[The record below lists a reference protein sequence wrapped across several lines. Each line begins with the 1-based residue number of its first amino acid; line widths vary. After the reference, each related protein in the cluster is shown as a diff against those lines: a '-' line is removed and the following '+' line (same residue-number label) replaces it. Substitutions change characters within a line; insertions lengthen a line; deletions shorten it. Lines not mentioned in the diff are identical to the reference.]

1 MYEDQTYETIL
12 DRSLA
17 RVATDVDKRE
27 GSLVMNAIA
36 PVSAEHANIYILL
49 DGIIQNGYADT
60 AIREYLVLRC
70 KERGIIPYDATQAVL
85 KGKFNME
92 VPIGSRFN
100 LNELNYVVIAVIGAE
115 EEKPKGEETAVTYYT
130 YQLQCETAGTEG
142 NKYFGELSS
151 IEYIDKNLEGALIEL
166 LIPAEDEEDTEA
178 LRERYLN
185 SFDSNPFG
193 GNKQDYKEK
202 TNALDGVGGTVV
214 IPVWNGGGTVKLI
227 IIDSNYNKASD
238 TLVKRV
244 QEEIDPDPQGTGV
257 GIAPIGHTVTVT
269 TVRELSVKV
278 AVRLTLNEGYTWS
291 QIKPKA
297 EEELETYFL
306 EMRKAWENGSLVV
319 RVSQIENRLLN
330 LDGVLDVSDTT
341 LNGVSGNLPVET
353 DQLPI
358 FGGVSN
364 G

>member
-1 MYEDQTYETIL
+1 MYEDQTYEKIL

-17 RVATDVDKRE
+17 RVTTDVDKGE
-27 GSLVMNAIA
+27 GSLIMNAIA

-49 DGIIQNGYADT
+49 EGIIQNGYADT

-70 KERGIIPYDATQAVL
+70 KERGIIPYEATQAIL

-92 VPIGSRFN
+92 IPLGSRFN
-100 LNELNYVVIAVIGAE
+100 LNELNYKAVAFIE
-115 EEKPKGEETAVTYYT
+115 NVDSFFYY
-130 YQLQCETAGTEG
+130 QMECETEGIQG
-142 NKYFGELSS
+142 NKFFGSLNS
-151 IEYIDKNLEGALIEL
+151 IEYIDKDLEGELVEL

-185 SFDSNPFG
+185 SFNSNPFG

-227 IIDSNYNKASD
+227 IIDSNYNKSSD
-238 TLVKRV
+238 TLVKKV
-244 QEEIDPDPQGTGV
+244 QEEIDPDPQGTGL

-269 TVRELSVKV
+269 TVRELSIKV
-278 AVRLTLNEGYTWS
+278 TVRVTLNEGYTWN
-291 QIKPKA
+291 QIKPRA
-297 EEELETYFL
+297 EEALEAYFL
-306 EMRKAWENGSLVV
+306 EMRKAWENGNLVV
-319 RVSQIENRLLN
+319 RISQIENRLLN
-330 LDGVLDVSDTT
+330 LEGVLDVSDTT
-341 LNGVSGNLPVET
+341 LNGVSGNLPVEI
-353 DQLPI
+353 DQLPVL
-358 FGGVSN
+358 GGVSN